1 MRSKFSLSGCCGGQ
15 ETDSLPPHASST
27 SFCEVAELLSALS
40 TEMATTRARHPPTP
54 SPAPLAS
61 PQSSTSI
68 NLTDNPLAS
77 VPSSNPK
84 ARNDP
89 KPPSLSTSSSTPAA
103 NNDHSPTSDP
113 TRPDVTQ
120 CDAGKT
126 GQDGA
131 ATTTTTSSSSTTGA
145 TTTVPALPP
154 TSDPP
159 PPYQL
164 ANLSSSE
171 KCQKWT
177 NGSPE
182 PERDT
187 WNKKVE
193 FLLAVVGFAVDL
205 GNVWRFPYICYQNG
219 GGAFLVPYCIML
231 VFGGLPLFFME
242 LALGQYHR
250 NGCLTVW
257 RRICPMLKGW
267 CHGADLPVPAS
278 LCLRCSLVIRCV
290 SIPPVWS

>member
-1 MRSKFSLSGCCGGQ
+1 MSVSPLCLSV
-15 ETDSLPPHASST
+15 TV
-27 SFCEVAELLSALS
+27 CEVAELLSALS
-40 TEMATTRARHPPTP
+40 TEMATRARPPPTP

-77 VPSSNPK
+77 VPPSNPK

-89 KPPSLSTSSSTPAA
+89 KPPPLSSSSAPAA
-103 NNDHSPTSDP
+103 NNDHSPSSDP

-120 CDAGKT
+120 CDSGKA

-131 ATTTTTSSSSTTGA
+131 ATTTTSSSSTAA

-171 KCQKWT
+171 KVRSKVMKIGQWWSRSVPPSCVGWL
-177 NGSPE
+177 GS
-182 PERDT
+182 
-187 WNKKVE
+187 
-193 FLLAVVGFAVDL
+193 
-205 GNVWRFPYICYQNG
+205 
-219 GGAFLVPYCIML
+219 
-231 VFGGLPLFFME
+231 
-242 LALGQYHR
+242 
-250 NGCLTVW
+250 
-257 RRICPMLKGW
+257 
-267 CHGADLPVPAS
+267 
-278 LCLRCSLVIRCV
+278 
-290 SIPPVWS
+290 